1 MKNISVIGAGTMGHG
16 IAEAFAIYGYQVS
29 LFDISSDMLEKAQ
42 GAISQEL
49 LFLADEEVINK
60 ENVEEIE
67 SRITMFNDLEAAVK
81 DADYVIESIVENLE
95 IKRNLFADLD
105 KLCKPEAI
113 LSSNTSSFRLSDML
127 TGVEESR
134 KDKCIITHFYNPSHI
149 MPIVEVTYF
158 GDTSEETF
166 TTVEA
171 LYKSIKKQ
179 VVKVLKEVPGLIA
192 NRIQQAVA
200 REVFSL
206 MEMGVGTPED
216 IDNALKFGPA
226 FRYCS
231 TGQLEIADFGGID
244 IWKIVGDNL
253 LPEMDNTTQANPL
266 LTEKVNSGKLGV
278 KNLEGFYK
286 YDPET
291 IDEVKTNY
299 MKKLIIQLKTSEN
312 YI

>member
-16 IAEAFAIYGYQVS
+16 IAEAFAIHGYQVK
-29 LFDISSDMLEKAQ
+29 LFDISSDMLKS
-42 GAISQEL
+42 AILS
-49 LFLADEEVINK
+49 INK
-60 ENVEEIE
+60 ELQFLANEGVIEKKYIKLIE
-67 SRITMFNDLEAAVK
+67 SRITTFDDLELAVK
-81 DADYVIESIVENLE
+81 DADYVIESIVENLK
-95 IKRNLFADLD
+95 IKQKLFFDLD
-105 KLCKPEAI
+105 KFCKPDAI
-113 LSSNTSSFRLSDML
+113 LSSNTSSLCLSDMIE
-127 TGVEESR
+127 GVNESR
-134 KDKCIITHFYNPSHI
+134 KKNCIITHFYNPSNI

-158 GDTSEETF
+158 GDTSEDTYLA
-166 TTVEA
+166 VEA
-171 LYKSIKKQ
+171 MYKSIKKQ

-206 MEMGVGTPED
+206 IELGVGTPKD

-253 LPEMDNTTQANPL
+253 LPEMDNSTAANPL
-266 LTEKVNSGKLGV
+266 LTEKVNDGKLGV
-278 KNLEGFYK
+278 KSLEGFYK
-286 YDPET
+286 YNAET
-291 IDEVKTNY
+291 IDEVKTQY